1 MVRAQS
7 SVDNFISDN
16 EDEELCKVIQNIV
29 DYIKDNC
36 KSDKNRASM
45 MDYIMHKARLKLKII
60 KIPSSMSKACP
71 LGCKNKRIYANVYN
85 NTRKVHGKTYK
96 DLFEKAPEKRHS
108 NIIMATDSEDEEP
121 T

>member
-1 MVRAQS
+1 
-7 SVDNFISDN
+7 
-16 EDEELCKVIQNIV
+16 
-29 DYIKDNC
+29 
-36 KSDKNRASM
+36 

-96 DLFEKAPEKRHS
+96 DLFEEAPEKRHS
-108 NIIMATDSEDEEP
+108 NIILATDSEDEEP